1 MIVDKEMSTC
11 NFDKVKTLVLKSQK
25 KIYVYAMLDK

>member
-11 NFDKVKTLVLKSQK
+11 NFDKVKTFALKSQK